1 MTTQRRIHF
10 TLTLSQAIT
19 AAQAIHEGSLSA
31 ANGLGEPMPDA
42 YKDTPKSTKAERAVN
57 AQRRADHTAHQ
68 RHQRQRWSA
77 ERKVLRILMNAIRET
92 VPELNEEPE
101 APPPT
106 QQERPNTDGR
116 NQ

>member
-1 MTTQRRIHF
+1 MTMQRRIHV
-10 TLTLSQAIT
+10 TLTLGQAIT

-31 ANGLGEPMPDA
+31 ANGLGEPMPDT
-42 YKDTPKSTKAERAVN
+42 YKDTPKTTKAERAVN

-68 RHQRQRWSA
+68 RKQRQRWNA
-77 ERKVLRILMNAIRET
+77 ERKVFRILMNAIRET
-92 VPELNEEPE
+92 VPELSEAPE

-106 QQERPNTDGR
+106 HQERPNTNGR

>member
-1 MTTQRRIHF
+1 MTMQRRIHF
-10 TLTLSQAIT
+10 TLTLGQAIT

-31 ANGLGEPMPDA
+31 ANGLGEPMPHA
-42 YKDTPKSTKAERAVN
+42 YKDTPKSTKAERALN

-68 RHQRQRWSA
+68 RQQRQRWNA
-77 ERKVLRILMNAIRET
+77 ERKVLRILINAIREK
-92 VPELNEEPE
+92 VPELNEAPE

-106 QQERPNTDGR
+106 QQERPHTDGR